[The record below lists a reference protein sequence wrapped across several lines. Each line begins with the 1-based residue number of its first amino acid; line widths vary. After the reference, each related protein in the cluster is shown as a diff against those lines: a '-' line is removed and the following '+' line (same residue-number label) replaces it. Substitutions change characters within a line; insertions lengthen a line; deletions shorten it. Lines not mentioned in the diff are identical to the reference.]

1 VLRCIHDAVPPD
13 GLPSRNVAAEV
24 AEVDRASA
32 TVQRLLPE
40 AGTVVGEVLA
50 GAQVALA
57 RLPAEPTTL
66 LHGDAKADHFV
77 VGPTTVS
84 LIDFDKCAVGD
95 PALDLAKLLA
105 DLRWWLIDRPAD
117 LEGAQQQLLA
127 GYGATAP
134 RAARARALESVL
146 FVKLIAR
153 RVPMHR
159 AGWAE
164 RTMALVGQAGRLYER
179 AA

>member
-1 VLRCIHDAVPPD
+1 V
-13 GLPSRNVAAEV
+13 
-24 AEVDRASA
+24 
-32 TVQRLLPE
+32 T
-40 AGTVVGEVLA
+40 
-50 GAQVALA
+50 
-57 RLPAEPTTL
+57 
-66 LHGDAKADHFV
+66 
-77 VGPTTVS
+77 

-127 GYGATAP
+127 GYGASGP
-134 RAARARALESVL
+134 RIARARALESL
-146 FVKLIAR
+146 LLVKLIAR

-159 AGWAE
+159 SRWAE
-164 RTMALVGQAGRLYER
+164 RTLALVAEAGRLDEQ